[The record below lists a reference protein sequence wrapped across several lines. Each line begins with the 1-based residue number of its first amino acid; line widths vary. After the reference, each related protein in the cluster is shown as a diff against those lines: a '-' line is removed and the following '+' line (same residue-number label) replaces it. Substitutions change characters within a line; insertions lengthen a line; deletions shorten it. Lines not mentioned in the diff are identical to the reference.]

1 MPATIIMGGQWGDEG
16 KGKLTDALASQSH
29 LVVRANGGSN
39 AGHTVVT
46 QAGTFKL
53 HLVPSGI
60 LNPEC
65 VSVVGPGVVVDPA
78 SLVRELTD
86 LQARGIQTDQLLISE
101 RAHVVMPYHPIIDG
115 LEEEHR
121 EAGEIGTT
129 RRGNGPAYS
138 DKVARRGVR
147 VADLVKPDRLR
158 KVVTDAVAEHNEIL
172 VRFYGQPALDPE
184 VVIADLERAAEYL
197 RPYIADAEVRV
208 QEMLGDGKRAL
219 IECAQGP
226 MLDIDF
232 GTYPYVTSS
241 SSSAA
246 GACQG
251 AGIAPVHVDRVI
263 GVFKAYST
271 RVGGGPMP
279 TELLDET
286 GELIRQ
292 RGREFGTS
300 TGRPRRTGWF
310 DGVAARH
317 VARWN
322 GVTEVAVTLTDVLDV
337 FDEIQ
342 VARAYRLDGDET
354 TAVPAIVDDYIRAEP
369 VYQSVPGWQQDIT
382 GARSL
387 SDMPEKALGYL
398 KTLESFLGAPVTM
411 AGVGPSR
418 EQLVPLREDA
428 AILDGPIAR

>member
-1 MPATIIMGGQWGDEG
+1 M
-16 KGKLTDALASQSH
+16 
-29 LVVRANGGSN
+29 
-39 AGHTVVT
+39 
-46 QAGTFKL
+46 
-53 HLVPSGI
+53 
-60 LNPEC
+60 
-65 VSVVGPGVVVDPA
+65 
-78 SLVRELTD
+78 
-86 LQARGIQTDQLLISE
+86 
-101 RAHVVMPYHPIIDG
+101 
-115 LEEEHR
+115 
-121 EAGEIGTT
+121 
-129 RRGNGPAYS
+129 
-138 DKVARRGVR
+138 
-147 VADLVKPDRLR
+147 
-158 KVVTDAVAEHNEIL
+158 
-172 VRFYGQPALDPE
+172 
-184 VVIADLERAAEYL
+184 
-197 RPYIADAEVRV
+197 
-208 QEMLGDGKRAL
+208 
-219 IECAQGP
+219 
-226 MLDIDF
+226 
-232 GTYPYVTSS
+232 
-241 SSSAA
+241 
-246 GACQG
+246 
-251 AGIAPVHVDRVI
+251 
-263 GVFKAYST
+263 FKAYST

-292 RGREFGTS
+292 RGREYGTS

-337 FDEIQ
+337 FEEIQ